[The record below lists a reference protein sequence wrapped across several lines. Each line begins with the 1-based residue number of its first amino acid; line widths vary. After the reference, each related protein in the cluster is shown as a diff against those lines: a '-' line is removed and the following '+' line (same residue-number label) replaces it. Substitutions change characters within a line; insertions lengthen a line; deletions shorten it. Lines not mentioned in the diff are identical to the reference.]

1 MDLHWTGRGH
11 SQPQN
16 STTILMAELSFT
28 KEELE
33 EIDRIRAKFP
43 TDKAAT
49 LQVLWVAQRKY
60 GHVKPEVQALV
71 ADTLDLPR
79 SHVHG
84 VASFYTQYYKE
95 EMGKFVLDVCTCLS
109 CQLCGGYDIL
119 HHIEDK
125 LGIKAGETTGDGMF
139 SVQEVECLG
148 ACGYAPMVQITNGVY
163 ANNLTEEKVDQL
175 LENLRQ
181 GKMPEFESMVM
192 RQNEKRKKALSE

>member
-1 MDLHWTGRGH
+1 MTDQKLK
-11 SQPQN
+11 
-16 STTILMAELSFT
+16 FT
-28 KEELE
+28 DEELK
-33 EIDRIRAKFP
+33 EIDEIKAKFP

-49 LQVLWVAQRKY
+49 LRVLWVAQRKY
-60 GHVKPEVQALV
+60 GHVEPKVQGLV
-71 ADTLDLPR
+71 AETLGLPE

-109 CQLCGGYDIL
+109 CQLCGGYEIL

-125 LGIKAGETTGDGMF
+125 LDIKAGETTDDGMF

-163 ANNLTEEKVDQL
+163 ANNLTKEKVDTL
-175 LENLRQ
+175 LDGLRE
-181 GKMPEFESMVM
+181 GNIPKFEPMVM
-192 RQNEKRKKALSE
+192 RQNEKRKKAISE